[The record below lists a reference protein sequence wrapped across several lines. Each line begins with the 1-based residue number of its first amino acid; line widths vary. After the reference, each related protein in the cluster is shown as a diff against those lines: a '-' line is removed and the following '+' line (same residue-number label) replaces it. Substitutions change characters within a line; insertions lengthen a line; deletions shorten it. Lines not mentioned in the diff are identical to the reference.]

1 MKTIYDLIQLI
12 AEELKMAEPK
22 LHKYTF
28 EVDLKRGW
36 VSMYEYSEMS
46 TFTEGKWQTKDMYE
60 KDVFL
65 MKPIKTESQIQE
77 AYWAIYNSGRSGMK
91 G

>member
-1 MKTIYDLIQLI
+1 MKTIYDLLQLI
-12 AEELKMAEPK
+12 SDELKMAEPK
-22 LHKYTF
+22 LKKYTF
-28 EVDLKRGW
+28 DVNLKYGW
-36 VSMYEYSEMS
+36 LSMYEHSEMS

-60 KDVFL
+60 KDVFV

-77 AYWAIYNSGRSGMK
+77 AYWAIYNNGRSGMK